1 MVQQLFYT
9 SDDLPLTLKCQIL
22 SFMRVVWWEGF
33 AGENQLRDWISHPS
47 NHPAHIICVEQN
59 ILIAHTEIVWKYLD
73 HAGVTY
79 KAYGLSGVF
88 TYPAF
93 RGQGYG
99 RRIVDAGTAYIMASD
114 ADIGIF
120 HCDHHLEN
128 FYIGSGWAPMHGA
141 TTYIGSDND
150 WTESEELMMMRFI
163 TEKGR
168 RGRSTFETEPIYFGA
183 STW

>member
-1 MVQQLFYT
+1 MIQELLYT
-9 SDDLPLTLKCQIL
+9 GDELPPALKCQIL

-33 AGENQLRDWISHPS
+33 AGENRLRDWISHPA
-47 NHPAHIICVEQN
+47 NHPAHIVLVEQN
-59 ILIAHTEIVWKYLD
+59 ILIAHTEVVWKYLD
-73 HAGVTY
+73 HAGVRY

-99 RRIVDAGTAYIMASD
+99 RRIVDAGTAYIVASD

-120 HCDHHLEN
+120 HCDQHLEP
-128 FYIGSGWAPMHGA
+128 FYTDSGWTPIHGA
-141 TTYIGSDND
+141 TTYFGSGAQ
-150 WTESEELMMMRFI
+150 WTRSEELMMMRCF

-168 RGRSTFETEPIYFGA
+168 RGHSAFESEPLYFGE

>member
-1 MVQQLFYT
+1 
-9 SDDLPLTLKCQIL
+9 
-22 SFMRVVWWEGF
+22 MRVVWWEGF
-33 AGENQLRDWISHPS
+33 AGENQLRDWISRPS
-47 NHPAHIICVEQN
+47 NHPAHIVLVEQN

-93 RGQGYG
+93 RRQGYG

-120 HCDHHLEN
+120 HCDHHLES
-128 FYIGSGWAPMHGA
+128 FYARSGWAPLHSA
-141 TTYIGSDND
+141 TTYMGSNSLRTKSD
-150 WTESEELMMMRFI
+150 ELMMMRFF
-163 TEKGR
+163 TDKGK
-168 RGRSTFETEPIYFGA
+168 RGRPTFESEPVYFGE